1 MAINQTKQSN
11 FTDEELRDIQ
21 TYECFI
27 TNPNVNKTIKD
38 KLKLTPPPKYDLYKG
53 LRNCN

>member
-1 MAINQTKQSN
+1 MVKQNN

-21 TYECFI
+21 TYESFI
-27 TNPNVNKTIKD
+27 NNPNVSKTIKD
-38 KLKLTPPPKYDLYKG
+38 KLKFTPPPKYDLYKG